1 MRRQFLVFALV
12 ALVALVAW
20 VSAGQAQAIDQ
31 DPVPVPEASSGTT
44 LAVTVAGPG
53 GTSRHL
59 ASPQLLSNEI
69 AVLLEHL
76 QSQHVYLKHLENV
89 RRALEKELSIV
100 RLMRECDGFGS
111 TCTGRGIVDKPEPPV
126 VHESP
131 AAAPASGEPPPP
143 PALTP
148 EPAPAP
154 VVHELPIVVG
164 IYRDTASLI
173 YSNRRIEVRRG
184 TKVGP
189 FVVTA
194 VALDRVRLDGPRGEV
209 SLPLRWTPSVLRVPT
224 GGFGEF

>member
-1 MRRQFLVFALV
+1 MRRRFLVFALV
-12 ALVALVAW
+12 ALITLVAW

-31 DPVPVPEASSGTT
+31 DLVPAPEASSGTT

-126 VHESP
+126 VHESS
-131 AAAPASGEPPPP
+131 PASPPASEEPPPP
-143 PALTP
+143 PVLTP
-148 EPAPAP
+148 VPAP

-173 YSNRRIEVRRG
+173 HANRRIEVRRG

-194 VALDRVRLDGPRGEV
+194 VALDKVRLDGPRGEV